1 MLPFNISAYTHEGI
15 VLFSSNHAKS
25 FTITGQRGLLLWG
38 SKRGGEGEEQKRDS
52 KSCRWD
58 DFGFDDCDDD
68 DGGDEDDGDGNDDGV
83 DYNDL
88 SGALGGKGGGRNAT
102 P

>member
-1 MLPFNISAYTHEGI
+1 MLTHEDNI
-15 VLFSSNHAKS
+15 LFSSNHVQS
-25 FTITGQRGLLLWG
+25 FTITGQRGLLLRS
-38 SKRGGEGEEQKRDS
+38 SKQGREGEEQKRDS

-58 DFGFDDCDDD
+58 NFGFDDC
-68 DGGDEDDGDGNDDGV
+68 GDEDDGDPDDDGDEDDDGDGV

-88 SGALGGKGGGRNAT
+88 SGALGGKGGSRNAT